1 VKAELEAVM
10 ATVQADAE
18 RHQSYLRDFTR
29 LFPYLRKYKGLAL
42 ASVLMI
48 GAGSLVALLAPWPLA
63 ILLDTVLGNKPLPA
77 LLGPVFGGASTY
89 ALLVFAVV
97 FGLVVTATDHGLA
110 VLDNYVNTKLEQ
122 RIILDFRSDLFQHAQ
137 RLSFAF
143 HDETAKGTLMFKL
156 SNEADAAGTIVVAI
170 PALIQAV
177 ITVVLMLVISFRI
190 DPLLAAISLAVV
202 PCIYVSAGYYTKRIQ
217 PRVYHVR
224 NLEGQTLSI
233 IYEAMAMLRVVVS
246 FGREGHEYSR
256 FRTQGETA
264 VGARVGL
271 TVRQTMFSLGVS
283 MITALGTAAVL
294 GIGAYQALHHQLT
307 AGELMVILGY
317 VGAMYKPL
325 EQISGTFTSLQQTFI
340 GFRYALDLLD
350 TEPEV
355 KDAPEAVSI
364 GRVKGRV
371 TFEGVDFAYKGRPST
386 VKDISFDA
394 QPGSRVAI
402 VGPTGAGKT
411 TLVSLMMRFY
421 DPDRGRIL
429 LDGLDLRGITLRSL
443 RDQISVVLQDP
454 LLFSGTIY
462 DNILYGRLHATE
474 EQVIAAAR
482 AANAHDFIEQLP
494 ESYRTTIGEG
504 GATLSG
510 GERQRICV
518 ARAFLKDAP
527 VLILDEPTSS
537 IDSKTEAVI
546 LDSLDVLMQG
556 RTSFMIAHRLSTVRH
571 AGLILVLSG
580 GGIVEQGTHE
590 ELIRN
595 SGLYSQ
601 LWLHQQGR
609 RRLERAPETHPHP
622 PAAAEGQP
630 ELTAEVLSTAA
641 LALGAAISAALKA
654 GSPEPLWALA
664 AQSQNPDEAVKLAA
678 GLADAMPDDLG
689 QLEAVWR
696 LLRRFDKAG
705 AAPRVYLELVKDKR
719 GETMQ

>member
-1 VKAELEAVM
+1 VKAELEGVM
-10 ATVQADAE
+10 ATVQADVE
-18 RHQSYLRDFTR
+18 RHGSYVRDFTR
-29 LFPYLRKYKGLAL
+29 LFPYLRKYKALAL
-42 ASVLMI
+42 ASVSMI
-48 GAGSLVALLAPWPLA
+48 GAGSVAALIAPWPLA

-77 LLGPVFGGASTY
+77 ILGPVLGGKSTY
-89 ALLVFAVV
+89 TLLVFAVL
-97 FGLVVTATDHGLA
+97 FGLVVTAGEHGLA
-110 VLDNYVNTKLEQ
+110 VADNYVNTKLEQ

-137 RLSFAF
+137 RLSLAF

-177 ITVVLMLVISFRI
+177 VTVVLMLVISFRI
-190 DPLLAAISLAVV
+190 DPVLAAISLGVV
-202 PCIYVSAGYYTKRIQ
+202 PCIYCSAGFYTKRIQ

-233 IYEAMAMLRVVVS
+233 IYEAMSMLRVVVS

-256 FRTQGETA
+256 FRRQGETA

-271 TVRQTMFSLGVS
+271 TVRQTIFSLAVS

-317 VGAMYKPL
+317 VGAMYRPL

-355 KDAPEAVSI
+355 KDAPDAVSI
-364 GRVKGRV
+364 GQVKGRV

-386 VKDISFDA
+386 VKDISFDVA
-394 QPGSRVAI
+394 PGSQVAI

-429 LDGLDLRGITLRSL
+429 LDGLDLRDVTLRSL
-443 RDQISVVLQDP
+443 REQISVVLQEP

-462 DNILYGRLHATE
+462 DNIRYGRLDATE

-494 ESYRTTIGEG
+494 DSYRNTIGEG

-546 LDSLDVLMQG
+546 LDSLDVLMEG

-580 GGIVEQGTHE
+580 GRIVEQGTHY
-590 ELIRN
+590 ELIRKA
-595 SGLYSQ
+595 GLYSQ

-609 RRLERAPETHPHP
+609 EQQGRASESGSL
-622 PAAAEGQP
+622 ALAEGRP
-630 ELTAEVLSTAA
+630 ELSAEVLSTAA
-641 LALGAAISAALKA
+641 LALGAAVSAALKA

-664 AQSQNPDEAVKLAA
+664 AQGQNPDEAVRLAA

-696 LLRRFDKAG
+696 LLRLFDKAG
-705 AAPRVYLELVKDKR
+705 ASPRVYLELVKEKQS
-719 GETMQ
+719 GTMQ

>member
-1 VKAELEAVM
+1 MKAELEGVM

-18 RHQSYLRDFTR
+18 RHGSYVKDFTR
-29 LFPYLRKYKGLAL
+29 LFPYLRRYKALAL
-42 ASVLMI
+42 ASVSMI
-48 GAGSLVALLAPWPLA
+48 GAGALVALIAPWPLA

-89 ALLVFAVV
+89 TLLVFAVV
-97 FGLVVTATDHGLA
+97 FGLVVTAAEHGLA
-110 VLDNYVNTKLEQ
+110 VFDNYVNTKLEQ

-137 RLSFAF
+137 RLSLAF

-156 SNEADAAGTIVVAI
+156 SNEADAAGMIVVAI

-177 ITVVLMLVISFRI
+177 ITVVLMLFVSFRI
-190 DPLLAAISLAVV
+190 DPLLAGISLAVV
-202 PCIYVSAGYYTKRIQ
+202 PCIYFSAGYYTKRIQ

-246 FGREGHEYSR
+246 FGREAHEYSR

-355 KDAPEAVSI
+355 KDAPEAFSI
-364 GRVKGRV
+364 GRVEGRV

-386 VKDISFDA
+386 VEDISFDVE
-394 QPGSRVAI
+394 PGSRVAI

-429 LDGLDLRGITLRSL
+429 LDGVDLRAVTLRSL

-462 DNILYGRLHATE
+462 NNIVYGKLDATE
-474 EQVIAAAR
+474 EQVFAAAR

-494 ESYRTTIGEG
+494 ESYRTVIGEG
-504 GATLSG
+504 GAKLSG

-527 VLILDEPTSS
+527 LLILDEPTSS

-546 LDSLDVLMQG
+546 LDSLDVLMEG

-571 AGLILVLSG
+571 AGLIIVLNG
-580 GGIVEQGTHE
+580 GRVVEQGTHE
-590 ELIRN
+590 ELLGN
-595 SGLYSQ
+595 AGLYSQ
-601 LWLHQQGR
+601 LWLHQHGR
-609 RRLERAPETHPHP
+609 ERVEPAPETRLV
-622 PAAAEGQP
+622 AAVEEPQ
-630 ELTAEVLSTAA
+630 LSAEVLSTAA
-641 LALGAAISAALKA
+641 LALGAAVSAALKA
-654 GSPEPLWALA
+654 GSPQPLWALA
-664 AQSQNPDEAVKLAA
+664 AQNQNPDEAVRLAA
-678 GLADAMPDDLG
+678 GLAAAMPNDLG

-696 LLRRFDKAG
+696 LLRRFDEAG
-705 AAPRVYLELVKDKR
+705 AAPRVYLELVKGER
-719 GETMQ
+719 SETMQ

>member
-1 VKAELEAVM
+1 VKAELEGVM

-29 LFPYLRKYKGLAL
+29 LFPYLRKYKALAL
-42 ASVLMI
+42 TSVSMI
-48 GAGSLVALLAPWPLA
+48 GAGSLAALIAPWPLA

-77 LLGPVFGGASTY
+77 ILGPFLGGTGTY
-89 ALLVFAVV
+89 TLLVFAVL
-97 FGLVVTATDHGLA
+97 FGLVVTAVEHGLA
-110 VLDNYVNTKLEQ
+110 VVDNYVNTKLEQ

-156 SNEADAAGTIVVAI
+156 SNEADAAGQIVVAI

-177 ITVVLMLVISFRI
+177 VTVVLMLVISFRI
-190 DPLLAAISLAVV
+190 DPVLAVISLAVV
-202 PCIYVSAGYYTKRIQ
+202 PCIYCSAGFYTRRIQ

-233 IYEAMAMLRVVVS
+233 IYEAMSMLRVVVS

-271 TVRQTMFSLGVS
+271 TVRQTIFSLAVS

-307 AGELMVILGY
+307 AGELLVILGY
-317 VGAMYKPL
+317 VGAMYRPL

-350 TEPEV
+350 TEPEIT
-355 KDAPEAVSI
+355 DAPGAVSL
-364 GRVKGRV
+364 GQVQGRV
-371 TFEGVDFAYKGRPST
+371 TFQGVDFAYKDRAST
-386 VKDISFDA
+386 LKDISFDVE
-394 QPGSRVAI
+394 PGGQVAI

-421 DPDRGRIL
+421 DPNRGRIL
-429 LDGLDLRGITLRSL
+429 LDGHDLRDVTLRSL
-443 RDQISVVLQDP
+443 RDQISVVLQEP

-462 DNILYGRLHATE
+462 DNIRYGKLEATE
-474 EQVIAAAR
+474 AQVIAAAK
-482 AANAHDFIEQLP
+482 AANAHNFIERLP
-494 ESYRTTIGEG
+494 EGYRTTIGEQ

-518 ARAFLKDAP
+518 ARAFLKDTP

-537 IDSKTEAVI
+537 IDSRTEAVI
-546 LDSLDVLMQG
+546 LDSLEVLMEG

-571 AGLILVLSG
+571 AGLILVLNG
-580 GGIVEQGTHE
+580 GEVVERGTHE
-590 ELIRN
+590 ELMRN
-595 SGLYSQ
+595 AGLYSQ

-609 RRLERAPETHPHP
+609 ERQERGPEAGRT
-622 PAAAEGQP
+622 ALAE
-630 ELTAEVLSTAA
+630 ERHHLTPEVLSTAA
-641 LALGAAISAALKA
+641 LALGAAVSAALKA
-654 GSPEPLWALA
+654 GSAEPLWALA
-664 AQSQNPDEAVKLAA
+664 GQSQNPDEAVRLAA

-696 LLRRFDKAG
+696 LLRRFDKGG
-705 AAPRVYLELVKDKR
+705 ASPRVYLELVKEKQDGTTR
-719 GETMQ
+719 

>member
-1 VKAELEAVM
+1 VKTELEGVM

-18 RHQSYLRDFTR
+18 RHQSYVRDFTR

-42 ASVLMI
+42 ASVSMI
-48 GAGSLVALLAPWPLA
+48 GAGSLAALVAPWPLA

-77 LLGPVFGGASTY
+77 ILGPVLGGTGTY
-89 ALLVFAVV
+89 TLLVFAVL
-97 FGLVVTATDHGLA
+97 FGLVVTALEHGLA
-110 VLDNYVNTKLEQ
+110 VVDNYVNTKLEQ

-156 SNEADAAGTIVVAI
+156 SNEADAAGQIVVAI

-177 ITVVLMLVISFRI
+177 VTVVLMLVISFRI
-190 DPLLAAISLAVV
+190 DPVLALISLAVV
-202 PCIYVSAGYYTKRIQ
+202 PCIYCSAGFYTRRIQ

-233 IYEAMAMLRVVVS
+233 IYEAMSMLRVVVS

-271 TVRQTMFSLGVS
+271 TVRQTIFSLVVS

-307 AGELMVILGY
+307 AGELLVILGY
-317 VGAMYKPL
+317 VGAMYRPL

-350 TEPEV
+350 TEPEIM
-355 KDAPEAVSI
+355 DTPGAVSL
-364 GRVKGRV
+364 GKVQGRV
-371 TFEGVDFAYKGRPST
+371 TFQGVDFAYRERPST
-386 VKDISFDA
+386 LKDISFDVE
-394 QPGSRVAI
+394 PGGQVAI

-421 DPDRGRIL
+421 DPGRGRIL
-429 LDGLDLRGITLRSL
+429 LDGHDLRDVTLRSL
-443 RDQISVVLQDP
+443 RDQISVVLQEP
-454 LLFSGTIY
+454 LLFSGTIH
-462 DNILYGRLHATE
+462 DNIRYGKLEATE
-474 EQVIAAAR
+474 AQVIAAAK
-482 AANAHDFIEQLP
+482 AANAHNFIEQLP
-494 ESYRTTIGEG
+494 ESYRTTIGEQ
-504 GATLSG
+504 GARLSG

-546 LDSLDVLMQG
+546 LDSLDVLMEG

-571 AGLILVLSG
+571 AGLILVLNG
-580 GGIVEQGTHE
+580 GRIVERGTHD
-590 ELIRN
+590 ELMRN
-595 SGLYSQ
+595 AGLYSQ

-609 RRLERAPETHPHP
+609 ELRQRADEASRPGVAEERRH
-622 PAAAEGQP
+622 
-630 ELTAEVLSTAA
+630 LTPEVLSTAA
-641 LALGAAISAALKA
+641 LALGAAVSAALKA
-654 GSPEPLWALA
+654 GSAEPLWALA
-664 AQSQNPDEAVKLAA
+664 AQSENPDEAVRLAA

-705 AAPRVYLELVKDKR
+705 ASPRVYLELVKEKQ
-719 GETMQ
+719 GGTMQ

>member
-1 VKAELEAVM
+1 VKAELEGVM

-29 LFPYLRKYKGLAL
+29 LFPYLRKYKALAL
-42 ASVLMI
+42 TSVSMI
-48 GAGSLVALLAPWPLA
+48 GAGSLAALIAPWPLA

-77 LLGPVFGGASTY
+77 ILGPFLGGTGTY
-89 ALLVFAVV
+89 TLLVFAVL
-97 FGLVVTATDHGLA
+97 FGLVVTAVEHGLA
-110 VLDNYVNTKLEQ
+110 VVDNYVNTKLEQ

-156 SNEADAAGTIVVAI
+156 SNEADAAGQIVVAI

-177 ITVVLMLVISFRI
+177 VTVVLMLVISFRI
-190 DPLLAAISLAVV
+190 DPVLAVISLAVV
-202 PCIYVSAGYYTKRIQ
+202 PCIYCSAGFYTRRIQ

-233 IYEAMAMLRVVVS
+233 IYEAMSMLRVVVS

-271 TVRQTMFSLGVS
+271 TVRQTIFSLAVS

-307 AGELMVILGY
+307 AGELLVILGY
-317 VGAMYKPL
+317 VGAMYRPL

-350 TEPEV
+350 TEPEI
-355 KDAPEAVSI
+355 KDAPGAVSL
-364 GRVKGRV
+364 GQVQGRV
-371 TFEGVDFAYKGRPST
+371 TFQGVDFAYRDRSST
-386 VKDISFDA
+386 LEDISFDVE
-394 QPGSRVAI
+394 PGGQVAI

-421 DPDRGRIL
+421 DPNRGRIL
-429 LDGLDLRGITLRSL
+429 LDGHDLRDVTLRSL
-443 RDQISVVLQDP
+443 RDQISVVLQEP

-462 DNILYGRLHATE
+462 DNIRYGKLEATE
-474 EQVIAAAR
+474 AQVIAAAK
-482 AANAHDFIEQLP
+482 AANAHNFIEQLP
-494 ESYRTTIGEG
+494 EGYRTTIGEQ

-537 IDSKTEAVI
+537 IDSRTEAVI
-546 LDSLDVLMQG
+546 LDSLEVLMEG

-580 GGIVEQGTHE
+580 GRIVERGMHQ
-590 ELIRN
+590 ELMRN
-595 SGLYSQ
+595 AGLYSQ

-609 RRLERAPETHPHP
+609 DRQERGPEAGRT
-622 PAAAEGQP
+622 ALAE
-630 ELTAEVLSTAA
+630 ERHHLTPEVLSTAA
-641 LALGAAISAALKA
+641 LALGAAVSAALKA
-654 GSPEPLWALA
+654 GSAEPLWALA
-664 AQSQNPDEAVKLAA
+664 GQSQNPDEAVRLAA

-705 AAPRVYLELVKDKR
+705 ASPRVYLELVKEKQDGTIR
-719 GETMQ
+719 

>member
-1 VKAELEAVM
+1 MKAELEGVM

-29 LFPYLRKYKGLAL
+29 LFPYLRKYKALAL
-42 ASVLMI
+42 TSVSMI
-48 GAGSLVALLAPWPLA
+48 GAGSLAALIAPWPLA

-77 LLGPVFGGASTY
+77 ILGPFLGGTGTY
-89 ALLVFAVV
+89 TLLVFAVL
-97 FGLVVTATDHGLA
+97 FGLVVTAVEHGLA
-110 VLDNYVNTKLEQ
+110 VVDNYVNTKLEQ

-156 SNEADAAGTIVVAI
+156 SNEADAAGQIVVAI

-177 ITVVLMLVISFRI
+177 VTVVLMLVISFRI
-190 DPLLAAISLAVV
+190 DPVLAVISLAVV
-202 PCIYVSAGYYTKRIQ
+202 PCIYCSAGFYTRRIQ

-233 IYEAMAMLRVVVS
+233 IYEAMSMLRVVVS

-271 TVRQTMFSLGVS
+271 TVRQTIFSLAVS

-307 AGELMVILGY
+307 AGELLVILGY
-317 VGAMYKPL
+317 VGAMYRPL

-350 TEPEV
+350 TEPEI
-355 KDAPEAVSI
+355 KDAPGAVSL
-364 GRVKGRV
+364 GQVQGRV
-371 TFEGVDFAYKGRPST
+371 TFQGVDFAYRDRAST
-386 VKDISFDA
+386 LEDISFDVE
-394 QPGSRVAI
+394 PGGQVAI

-421 DPDRGRIL
+421 DPNRGRIL
-429 LDGLDLRGITLRSL
+429 LDGHDLRDVTLRSL
-443 RDQISVVLQDP
+443 RDQISVVLQEP

-462 DNILYGRLHATE
+462 DNIRYGKLEATE
-474 EQVIAAAR
+474 AQVIAAAK
-482 AANAHDFIEQLP
+482 AANAHNFIEQLP
-494 ESYRTTIGEG
+494 EGYRTTIGEQ

-537 IDSKTEAVI
+537 IDSRTEAVI
-546 LDSLDVLMQG
+546 LDSLEVLMEG

-580 GGIVEQGTHE
+580 GRIVERGMHQ
-590 ELIRN
+590 ELMRN
-595 SGLYSQ
+595 AGLYSQ

-609 RRLERAPETHPHP
+609 DRQERGPEAGRT
-622 PAAAEGQP
+622 ALAE
-630 ELTAEVLSTAA
+630 ERHHLTPEVLSTAA
-641 LALGAAISAALKA
+641 LALGAAVSAALKA
-654 GSPEPLWALA
+654 GSAEPLWALA
-664 AQSQNPDEAVKLAA
+664 GQSQNPDEAVRLAA

-696 LLRRFDKAG
+696 LLRRYDKAG
-705 AAPRVYLELVKDKR
+705 ASPRVYLELVKEKQDGTIR
-719 GETMQ
+719 

>member
-1 VKAELEAVM
+1 MKAELEGVM

-29 LFPYLRKYKGLAL
+29 LFPYLRKYKALAL
-42 ASVLMI
+42 TSVSMI
-48 GAGSLVALLAPWPLA
+48 GAGSLAALIAPWPLA

-77 LLGPVFGGASTY
+77 ILGPFLGGTGTY
-89 ALLVFAVV
+89 TLLVFAVL
-97 FGLVVTATDHGLA
+97 FGLVVTAVEHGLA
-110 VLDNYVNTKLEQ
+110 VVDNYVNTKLEQ

-156 SNEADAAGTIVVAI
+156 SNEADAAGQIVVAI

-177 ITVVLMLVISFRI
+177 VTVVLMLVISFRI
-190 DPLLAAISLAVV
+190 DPVLAVISLAVV
-202 PCIYVSAGYYTKRIQ
+202 PCIYCSAGFYTRRIQ

-233 IYEAMAMLRVVVS
+233 IYEAMSMLRVVVS

-271 TVRQTMFSLGVS
+271 TVRQTIFSLAVS

-307 AGELMVILGY
+307 AGELLVILGY
-317 VGAMYKPL
+317 VGAMYRPL

-350 TEPEV
+350 TEPEI
-355 KDAPEAVSI
+355 KDAPGAVSL
-364 GRVKGRV
+364 GQVQGRV
-371 TFEGVDFAYKGRPST
+371 TFQGVDFAYRDRSST
-386 VKDISFDA
+386 LEDISFDVE
-394 QPGSRVAI
+394 PGGQVAI

-421 DPDRGRIL
+421 DPNRGRIL
-429 LDGLDLRGITLRSL
+429 LDGHDLRDVTLRSL
-443 RDQISVVLQDP
+443 RDQISVVLQEP

-462 DNILYGRLHATE
+462 DNIRYGKLEATE
-474 EQVIAAAR
+474 AQVIAAAK
-482 AANAHDFIEQLP
+482 AANAHNFIEQLP
-494 ESYRTTIGEG
+494 EGYRTTIGEQ

-537 IDSKTEAVI
+537 IDSRTEAVI
-546 LDSLDVLMQG
+546 LDSLEVLMEG

-580 GGIVEQGTHE
+580 GRIVERGMHQ
-590 ELIRN
+590 ELMRN
-595 SGLYSQ
+595 AGLYSQ

-609 RRLERAPETHPHP
+609 DRQERGPEAGRT
-622 PAAAEGQP
+622 ALAE
-630 ELTAEVLSTAA
+630 ERHHLTPEVLSTAA
-641 LALGAAISAALKA
+641 LALGAAVSAALKA
-654 GSPEPLWALA
+654 GSAEPLWALA
-664 AQSQNPDEAVKLAA
+664 GQSQNPDEAVRLAA

-705 AAPRVYLELVKDKR
+705 ASPRVYLELVKEKQDGTIR
-719 GETMQ
+719 